1 MTMVTEIREA
11 QRLPV
16 LKHEGKATIV
26 TDGVRGISLTEV
38 AAVEVEYEIDYA
50 QHHSMLHLRYR
61 SPRKR
66 NRSHVTQAGEFV
78 CSAVLLGHGCQS
90 LDISNS
96 TDSFFSQAMFPDWT
110 RESGIDHARRRNSI
124 LGFCNLRKEKLLA
137 MEMFR
142 LNFFESDYRDAQRL
156 FSCGCEGTKK
166 NNPTGVDCL
175 KAIFPDRW
183 QLVEKYQQEI
193 RSWRA
198 SAAV

>member
-1 MTMVTEIREA
+1 MTLVTELREA

-38 AAVEVEYEIDYA
+38 AAVEVVYEIDCA

-66 NRSHVTQAGEFV
+66 NRSHVQQAGESV
-78 CSAVLLGHGCQS
+78 CVAVLLGHDYQS
-90 LDISNS
+90 LDISSS
-96 TDSFFSQAMFPDWT
+96 TESFFSPAMFPDWS

-124 LGFCNLRKEKLLA
+124 LGFCHLRQEKLLA

-142 LNFFESDYRDAQRL
+142 LNFFESDYRDAQRR
-156 FSCGCEGTKK
+156 FSCGCERTKK

-183 QLVEKYQQEI
+183 QLVETYQQQI
-193 RSWRA
+193 LSWRA
-198 SAAV
+198 PAAV